1 MNLAIDGGTPVRN
14 NRLPYGRQDINDTD
28 IEAVVR
34 VLRSDWLTTGPM
46 VGEFEAEIT
55 RITGAKYAVA
65 VNSGTAALHAVM
77 AAIGIGEDDEVIVAA
92 MTFAASSNCVLYMGG
107 TPVFVD
113 VNPQTLVID
122 PAEVEK
128 AITPRTRAI
137 VAVDYAGQPA
147 DYAALR
153 TLADRH
159 NLILV
164 ADACHAIGG
173 SFEGKPVGSIADLS
187 TFSFHPVKHVTTG
200 EGGAITTN
208 NPEWAATMRYFR
220 NHGITTD
227 HHQREKS
234 GSWYYE
240 MQALG
245 YNYRIT
251 DFQCALGKSQLQRL
265 PDSVKRRQELAA
277 MYDHFFATMPE
288 VTVPEVDTRVSHAYH
303 LYPVLLNLDQLR
315 VDRRQVFE
323 ALRAEG
329 IGVNVHYIPVYWHP
343 YYQNLGYRKGLCPAA
358 EDAYERLLSLPMF
371 ASMSNSDFEDV
382 TAAMEKVIGAY
393 RV

>member
-1 MNLAIDGGTPVRN
+1 MSLAIDGGTPVRKS
-14 NRLPYGRQDINDTD
+14 RLPYGRQDITDAD
-28 IEAVVR
+28 IEAVIN

-46 VGEFEAEIT
+46 VEEFEAEIV
-55 RITGAKYAVA
+55 RVTGAKYAVA
-65 VNSGTAALHAVM
+65 VNSGTAALHAAM
-77 AAIGIGEDDEVIVAA
+77 AALSIGKGDEIIVAA
-92 MTFAASSNCVLYMGG
+92 LTFAASSNCVLYQGG

-113 VNPQTLVID
+113 ID
-122 PAEVEK
+122 PATLTINPTEVEK
-128 AITPRTRAI
+128 AITPQTRAI
-137 VAVDYAGQPA
+137 VAIDYAGQPA
-147 DYAALR
+147 DYSALGEI
-153 TLADRH
+153 AQKH

-173 SFEGKPVGSIADLS
+173 SLDGRSVGSLADLS

-200 EGGAITTN
+200 EGGAITTD
-208 NPEWAATMRYFR
+208 NPEWAAKMRYFR

-227 HHQREKS
+227 HHQREKT

-240 MQALG
+240 MQLLG

-265 PDSVKRRQELAA
+265 PESIKRRKELAA
-277 MYDHFFATMPE
+277 QYDAFFANMPE
-288 VTVPEVDTRVSHAYH
+288 ITMQKVRKGASHAYH
-303 LYPVLLNLDQLR
+303 LYPVLLNLDRLK
-315 VDRRQVFE
+315 VGRRQVFE

-343 YYQNLGYRKGLCPAA
+343 YYQNLGYKRGLCPAA

-371 ASMSNSDFEDV
+371 AAMSNSDFED
-382 TAAMEKVIGAY
+382 TAAAIEKVISAY
-393 RV
+393 RR